1 MTRPQ
6 IATATVLA
14 ALLAGCAGP
23 STRVVLLP
31 QPDASPSA
39 VLVTP
44 RSGQPLL
51 LDRPYAAAE
60 VGKDGAQPRQL
71 DAGQVEQAYAPLL
84 QVLPA
89 APRSFVLY
97 FETGG
102 ARLTAQSTQEL
113 ERIAAEA
120 AARPVP
126 EFDVIGHTDTRGAAD
141 RNDALGRRRAAAVAD
156 LLAARGLARE
166 RISVQSRGEREP
178 LVPTPDETDEPRN
191 RRVEVRVR

>member
-1 MTRPQ
+1 MRHAH
-6 IATATVLA
+6 IAGAALLA

-31 QPDASPSA
+31 QPDGSPSA
-39 VLVTP
+39 VEVTP
-44 RSGQPLL
+44 RTGQSLVL
-51 LDRPYAAAE
+51 AQPYAAAE
-60 VGKDGAQPRQL
+60 VGRDGAKPRQL
-71 DAGQVEQAYAPLL
+71 DAKQVEQAYAPLL
-84 QVLPA
+84 QMLPA

-102 ARLTAQSTQEL
+102 ARLTAESAQEL

-120 AARPVP
+120 AGRPVP
-126 EFDVIGHTDTRGAAD
+126 ELDVIGHTDSRGATD
-141 RNDALGRRRAAAVAD
+141 RNDVLGRQRAATVAD
-156 LLAARGLARE
+156 LLAARGLDRK
-166 RISVQSRGEREP
+166 RIAVQSRGEREP